1 MTKMGK
7 KQICAK
13 NYNERVA
20 LARTTSVQGVMLRLK
35 GLLREARLAPP
46 PAATRDISRLLSQ
59 RQRLRQRRHR
69 NRLAVSLPPVICCNL
84 SDLEL
89 QFIVACWK
97 PEPDQNFPSAT
108 SLVASSIPFSLNH
121 LHLHRKIT
129 TTTSSPPRMRPQD
142 MRI

>member
-1 MTKMGK
+1 MPSFVTQQQQQQEKQQKQHEIVSTSSAAAVATQQGTHTHIHRVNDQNGK

-20 LARTTSVQGVMLRLK
+20 LARTTSVQGAMLRLLRAPAGNTP
-35 GLLREARLAPP
+35 GLLPHV
-46 PAATRDISRLLSQ
+46 DISRLLSQ

-89 QFIVACWK
+89 QFIVACW
-97 PEPDQNFPSAT
+97 EA
-108 SLVASSIPFSLNH
+108 
-121 LHLHRKIT
+121 
-129 TTTSSPPRMRPQD
+129 
-142 MRI
+142 